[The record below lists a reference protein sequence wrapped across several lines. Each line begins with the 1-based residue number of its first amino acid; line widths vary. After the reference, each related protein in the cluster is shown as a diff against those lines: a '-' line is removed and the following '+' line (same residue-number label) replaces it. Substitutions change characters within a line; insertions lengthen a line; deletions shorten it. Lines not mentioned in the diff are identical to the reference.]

1 MKPSCNDFDYRQ
13 RGKVTNIFLIN
24 SETKSPGMY
33 GGHMRYDPLW
43 GVVAEAAHRVEP
55 VQPEGQEPLGHVPH
69 VLHVLLVRP
78 LDVLAL
84 PVPGV
89 QGQVAA
95 VFVHGVAEHG
105 RHRDGSLAL
114 RSRLLHWYCH
124 TSFRSPG
131 SFSEEKVSNVNYN
144 VFYLWSVAGRT
155 LFEQILLA

>member
-1 MKPSCNDFDYRQ
+1 MSKMKPSCNDFDYKQ
-13 RGKVTNIFLIN
+13 KGKVTNIFLIN
-24 SETKSPGMY
+24 SETKSPGVH

-43 GVVAEAAHRVEP
+43 GVVAQAAHRVEP

-105 RHRDGSLAL
+105 RHRDGSLTL
-114 RSRLLHWYCH
+114 WTRLLHWYCH
-124 TSFRSPG
+124 TSFWGPG
-131 SFSEEKVSNVNYN
+131 PFSEEKVSNV
-144 VFYLWSVAGRT
+144 ST
-155 LFEQILLA
+155 KMLFTYDL